1 MFNNCSN
8 NHSCCNNCNSNFCNG
23 NNCYP
28 VCSKKCIRKGS
39 PLDSLF
45 CVENFLCNTQKAC
58 SLFKLCCLFSNFNHF

>member
-8 NHSCCNNCNSNFCNG
+8 NKACHHNCNCNSCS

-28 VCSKKCIRKGS
+28 VCSKKCIKKGS

-45 CVENFLCNTQKAC
+45 CVENFLCNTQKTC
-58 SLFKLCCLFSNFNHF
+58 NLFKFYCFFNNFNRF